1 MYRLRELE
9 RRDLPEIN
17 RWRND
22 PEVILGLGAP
32 FRYIN
37 MDVDSAW
44 YEKYLSSR
52 SNTVRCAITDESDQ
66 ILGLVT
72 LSSVDYINQSAEFHI
87 MIGNPGAQNK
97 GAGTFA
103 LEEILKHAFMNMN
116 LHRVELTVL
125 ETNERAIH
133 LYEKVGFVREGTKR
147 KTNYKNGMFYDMYM
161 YSILKEEYLEKHP
174 EVIKA

>member
-22 PEVILGLGAP
+22 PDVISCLGAP

-52 SNTVRCAITDESDQ
+52 NNTVRCAITDESDQ

-72 LSSVDYINQSAEFHI
+72 LSSVDYMNQSTEFHI

-103 LEEILKHAFMNMN
+103 LEEILKHAFLNMN
-116 LHRVELTVL
+116 LQRVELTVL

-147 KTNYKNGMFYDMYM
+147 KSKYKNGVFYDMHI
-161 YSILKEEYLEKHP
+161 YSILKDEYLKRHS
-174 EVIKA
+174 EVMQA